1 MGSAVAGLRAKDK
14 SKSDIDA
21 SAHVMRNP
29 YITVEKNVDTTD
41 PATLVGLKIRIDGKD
56 DLVRMNPCQP
66 PESIL
71 SKRRRQQGDRSRFF
85 SQQVFFHE
93 NKSRRRW
100 LSYSLS
106 KDSLFCLPGYCL
118 QVQYQG
124 VNLPGKIKAMPSH
137 AVASATGR
145 SNTTVF

>member
-29 YITVEKNVDTTD
+29 YITVEKNVDTIA

-66 PESIL
+66 LACDFCDFVIL
-71 SKRRRQQGDRSRFF
+71 YDFFVNSRKMY
-85 SQQVFFHE
+85 E
-93 NKSRRRW
+93 
-100 LSYSLS
+100 
-106 KDSLFCLPGYCL
+106 
-118 QVQYQG
+118 
-124 VNLPGKIKAMPSH
+124 
-137 AVASATGR
+137 
-145 SNTTVF
+145 